1 MYGEMEVLFRL
12 GPLSV
17 TPYSLMMGLAF
28 LLALAVTFLTARR
41 VFSAERIVTMVCLG
55 TVAAIL
61 VGRHHYAQQQ
71 DVAGM
76 RLRRATKMARKRLKT
91 AAAFLNSGDDN
102 RFYEEI
108 YKAIWGCLADK
119 YNIQLSRLSSDT
131 VRDCLSE
138 KNVPEEQQTRILQTL
153 QKVDFARFAPGD
165 AASKKQEIYD
175 EALQMI
181 VMI

>member
-1 MYGEMEVLFRL
+1 
-12 GPLSV
+12 
-17 TPYSLMMGLAF
+17 
-28 LLALAVTFLTARR
+28 
-41 VFSAERIVTMVCLG
+41 
-55 TVAAIL
+55 
-61 VGRHHYAQQQ
+61 
-71 DVAGM
+71 M

-91 AAAFLNSGDDN
+91 AAAYLHSGDDN

-119 YNIQLSRLSSDT
+119 YNIQLARLSSDT
-131 VRDCLSE
+131 VRDCLAE
-138 KNVPEEQQTRILQTL
+138 KQVPEEQQNRILQTL

-165 AASKKQEIYD
+165 AASRKQEIYD